1 MSSPV
6 AQSTSIGD
14 PDTHRQYSSLF
25 KRLRGR
31 RLQVE
36 RSDSWV
42 ARRAA
47 ERRGSLEYGRP
58 EARSMNTKVAIN
70 GLGHDLVKIMS
81 RYDNEWGYLNQM
93 VHEPVSITARSSRD
107 ET

>member
-1 MSSPV
+1 
-6 AQSTSIGD
+6 
-14 PDTHRQYSSLF
+14 
-25 KRLRGR
+25 
-31 RLQVE
+31 
-36 RSDSWV
+36 
-42 ARRAA
+42 
-47 ERRGSLEYGRP
+47 
-58 EARSMNTKVAIN
+58 MNTKVAIN